1 MPGPL
6 LEIIVLTPTA
16 PDSTAR
22 VTLPPSGVYSIGL
35 LIRLSKTR
43 SSKLISL
50 ATRGALAE
58 NSWPDR
64 AIIFFYFKLVFLS
77 NVMGQLLD
85 REGFSG
91 D

>member
-6 LEIIVLTPTA
+6 LEIIVLTPA
-16 PDSTAR
+16 ALDSTAR

-58 NSWPDR
+58 NFVARSSY
-64 AIIFFYFKLVFLS
+64 FFYFKLVFLS

>member
-16 PDSTAR
+16 PNSTAR

-43 SSKLISL
+43 SSKLILL

-58 NSWPDR
+58 NFVARSSY
-64 AIIFFYFKLVFLS
+64 FFSTSSLYF
-77 NVMGQLLD
+77 
-85 REGFSG
+85 
-91 D
+91 

>member
-16 PDSTAR
+16 PNSTAR

-58 NSWPDR
+58 SFVAR
-64 AIIFFYFKLVFLS
+64 SSCYFFYLKLVFLS